1 MTYCTEKIYYYSIKR
16 QELLILKCDGY
27 KKNKNVPKKVL
38 KLLKKKYKHGFDSF
52 ENKYFYIIN
61 LILLYV

>member
-27 KKNKNVPKKVL
+27 KKNKNVPNKVL

-52 ENKYFYIIN
+52 EKKYFYIIN